1 MNDLT
6 LMRSFRAERVK
17 QDPAVRAAARRA
29 LEARFELATAGA
41 PALAAPAPRRR
52 LFSRNRRRFLAFASA
67 TALAAALAG
76 AVVLSSGPT
85 AQPAAAEVLRETA
98 AVAAAADGPTPV
110 PDPGQFLYMKTKRVE
125 LQEWVPGE
133 YTASGGGLIPDTSTP
148 QGRELSRKEPFTAF
162 VPWQEE
168 EWMSRNEPSRSRW
181 VMGTP
186 RFLSSAERSR
196 WVRAGSPL
204 PSPFGGRKEAR
215 GFPGGHVVEARRG
228 VMDVETISGHGFRD
242 FSSLPREPKA
252 LRLAIERRQPAGK
265 PLDDGQVIA
274 ELWDIL
280 DKPNGTPALRAAVF
294 GALAE
299 EPGMDLDRDASDLI
313 GRPGYAVSYENQR
326 ASDYQQAGIRVEY
339 IFDPETSELLGRREV
354 VADPRQ
360 VFPAKDRQLFPWQ
373 QGIEAGTVR
382 REVAYLQAGIVD
394 SARERPHGRSE
405 PVATTDPR

>member
-1 MNDLT
+1 MDDLT
-6 LMRSFRAERVK
+6 LMRSFRSERVK
-17 QDPAVRAAARRA
+17 QDPVVRAAARRA
-29 LEARFELATAGA
+29 LEARFEPATAGA
-41 PALAAPAPRRR
+41 PALAASAPRRR
-52 LFSRNRRRFLAFASA
+52 LFSRNRILVFATA
-67 TALAAALAG
+67 TALAAVVAG
-76 AVVLSSGPT
+76 IVVVCSGPT

-148 QGRELSRKEPFTAF
+148 QGRELSQHEPFVAF

-168 EWMSRNEPSRSRW
+168 EWMSRDEPSRSRW
-181 VMGTP
+181 VIATP

-196 WVRAGSPL
+196 WQKAGSPL
-204 PSPFGGRKEAR
+204 PAPFGGRKEAR

-228 VMDVETISGHGFRD
+228 VMDVETVSGHGFRD

-252 LRLAIERRQPAGK
+252 LRLAVEHRQGGK
-265 PLDDGQVIA
+265 PLDNGQVIA

-299 EPGMDLDRDASDLI
+299 EPGMELDRDASDLV
-313 GRPGYAVSYENQR
+313 GRPGYAVSYENQG
-326 ASDYQQAGIRVEY
+326 ASDSQQAGIRVEY
-339 IFDPETSELLGRREV
+339 IFDPETSALLGRREV
-354 VADPRQ
+354 VTDPQ
-360 VFPAKDRQLFPWQ
+360 EVFPAKDRQLFPWQ
-373 QGIEAGTVR
+373 QRIAAGTVR
-382 REVAYLQAGIVD
+382 REVAYLGAGIVD
-394 SARERPHGRSE
+394 SAHERPHRGGE